1 MADKQARIADGMT
14 DSLLRGM
21 GIQGAAVSAV
31 KDALVTI
38 YKENSKEKGTPK
50 YEKAIDDLIGFS
62 PPISSK
68 IRKIRGGLRTF
79 SWNAKKIKEEGFNL
93 NNPAYLAGANIVS
106 GFTNVPLDRAVK
118 KINNMRNVFSDNS
131 EGWQKVALTMGWST
145 WDVGLPYYGLEGESK
160 AKTPSQIFENTIDE
174 LKKTT
179 TGKQQKERL
188 LELGVSR
195 SELKKYKYEE
205 DRVKKILQL
214 EKEYKDNPKKKDS
227 LVKVNKR
234 KTVIFAENK
243 SAQVT
248 TLLGLGLSKEDIKK
262 LKYEKDRVDKIIE
275 LQNKK

>member
-1 MADKQARIADGMT
+1 
-14 DSLLRGM
+14 
-21 GIQGAAVSAV
+21 
-31 KDALVTI
+31 
-38 YKENSKEKGTPK
+38 
-50 YEKAIDDLIGFS
+50 
-62 PPISSK
+62 
-68 IRKIRGGLRTF
+68 
-79 SWNAKKIKEEGFNL
+79 
-93 NNPAYLAGANIVS
+93 
-106 GFTNVPLDRAVK
+106 
-118 KINNMRNVFSDNS
+118 MRNVFSDNS

-145 WDVGLPYYGLEGESK
+145 WDVGLPYYGLEGEGK
-160 AKTPSQIFENTIDE
+160 EQTPVKVFENKIDE

>member
-1 MADKQARIADGMT
+1 
-14 DSLLRGM
+14 
-21 GIQGAAVSAV
+21 
-31 KDALVTI
+31 
-38 YKENSKEKGTPK
+38 
-50 YEKAIDDLIGFS
+50 
-62 PPISSK
+62 
-68 IRKIRGGLRTF
+68 
-79 SWNAKKIKEEGFNL
+79 
-93 NNPAYLAGANIVS
+93 
-106 GFTNVPLDRAVK
+106 
-118 KINNMRNVFSDNS
+118 
-131 EGWQKVALTMGWST
+131 MGWST